1 MENSKRMVNVLW
13 TGGWDSSY
21 RIVELSRMD
30 ITLQPIYVYGEGRS
44 SEKYELKAMQ
54 DILRKIDKKNETIA
68 EILPIDF
75 IRFDNIKLNNDISK
89 AYNSIAEEIHLGSQY
104 EWLPC
109 LAFKYENLEIGIE
122 KAPPEQS
129 GAINAIKNYGKMQY
143 DRKQDTYL
151 LDVNNST
158 KSLKLLFQN
167 LSFPII
173 NKTGE
178 DMKNN
183 ILQWG
188 YEEVMENAWMC
199 FTPIF
204 GKPCGTCNPCK
215 SKMETN
221 MEFMLASSSKRR
233 YNNRNKKLSR
243 YKDIILKKISFYID
257 KIRFR
262 EYSV

>member
-1 MENSKRMVNVLW
+1 MEKSNRIVNILW

-21 RIVELSRMD
+21 RMVELSRMD
-30 ITLQPIYVYGEGRS
+30 ITIQPIYVYGEGRS
-44 SEKYELKAMQ
+44 SENYELKAMQ
-54 DILRKIDKKNETIA
+54 NILIKIDEKNETTA

-89 AYNSIAEEIHLGSQY
+89 AYNSITKEIHLGGQY

-109 LAFKYENLEIGIE
+109 LALKYNNLEIGIE
-122 KAPPEQS
+122 KAHPEQS
-129 GAINAIKNYGKMQY
+129 GAINAIKNFGEMQY

-158 KSLKLLFQN
+158 QNLKILFQN

-178 DMKNN
+178 DMKKN
-183 ILQWG
+183 ILLWG
-188 YEEVMENAWMC
+188 YEDVMENAWMC

-221 MEFMLASSSKRR
+221 MGFMLPSNSKRR
-233 YNNRNKKLSR
+233 YKNRNKKISR
-243 YKDIILKKISFYID
+243 YKDTILKKISYYID

-262 EYSV
+262 KYSV